1 MKTDKSKTKPIMF
14 LKIDFEFS
22 FFPGFVCE
30 SFCKKS
36 SAMKKIEHF
45 IKTGERMEPPSL
57 KEKIELLKEHLDMEI
72 ALRGNLNGI
81 KFFRKFYTY
90 YIFEIKNAASYRGA
104 LVREENY
111 DNIVN
116 ILNEILSCAE

>member
-22 FFPGFVCE
+22 FFPGFVCD

-45 IKTGERMEPPSL
+45 LTFAFTVIKIISSKDKYNRL
-57 KEKIELLKEHLDMEI
+57 KSKTEQ
-72 ALRGNLNGI
+72 
-81 KFFRKFYTY
+81 F
-90 YIFEIKNAASYRGA
+90 
-104 LVREENY
+104 
-111 DNIVN
+111 
-116 ILNEILSCAE
+116 

>member
-1 MKTDKSKTKPIMF
+1 MN
-14 LKIDFEFS
+14 
-22 FFPGFVCE
+22 
-30 SFCKKS
+30 
-36 SAMKKIEHF
+36 
-45 IKTGERMEPPSL
+45 TGEKPEKPTL
-57 KEKIELLKEHLDMEI
+57 KEKISLLKKHLDMEI
-72 ALRGNLNGI
+72 ALRGELNGI

-116 ILNEILSCAE
+116 ILNEILNSAEWI